1 MQANGDRKKG
11 KYTCIFPCSLS
22 GIFNTPF
29 PQFVL
34 SPALYHCTLLYQ
46 MQAPP
51 TSGCESEWG
60 QCISWCRLLHYCT
73 TGTSSQA
80 APQSTVQVWGQP
92 SSQKWYS
99 LNTGVK
105 KTCKAYSVAVVLKMW
120 AFLSIWQQGS
130 SFFEPHA
137 VQWCVLYP
145 NLRCLSCL
153 RSSITEF
160 SNETLLTHT

>member
-1 MQANGDRKKG
+1 MQASGDRKKG

-29 PQFVL
+29 HSFSFPQL
-34 SPALYHCTLLYQ
+34 CTIAPCCTRYKHPQLLD
-46 MQAPP
+46 
-51 TSGCESEWG
+51 
-60 QCISWCRLLHYCT
+60 
-73 TGTSSQA
+73 
-80 APQSTVQVWGQP
+80 V
-92 SSQKWYS
+92 S
-99 LNTGVK
+99 LNEGNVSPGADFYTTAQRAHHPKEHQRALFRSEGSLHHRNDTRWTLAWK
-105 KTCKAYSVAVVLKMW
+105 KTCKAYSAAIVLKMW